1 MQVTLAVT
9 LAGELR
15 VYNGQHLMTTTQLSS
30 PYNAMTFG
38 KYGREDSTLIG
49 IMKSGEH
56 HAGGNLGHHITF
68 VTALFL

>member
-1 MQVTLAVT
+1 M

-15 VYNGQHLMTTTQLSS
+15 VYNGQNLMSTTQLSS

-49 IMKSGEH
+49 IMKSG
-56 HAGGNLGHHITF
+56 ITF
-68 VTALFL
+68 SNA